1 MINLIMCIGFSVD
14 FSAHVSYH
22 FMSRQNMTIPQRVR
36 DSMYAL
42 GLPIVQGAC
51 STVIGVIGLAMAPSY
66 IFITF
71 FKMVFLVIVL
81 GALHGLILLPVLLS
95 LFGPGA
101 CDRSNRLDSKKTPQA
116 VTTCENQNNDNAVVA
131 AANAIAI
138 TVAPQSNGKIGHHDT
153 NNHHHSNSNGNGHGK
168 KHHKHQNG
176 VAKYVQSPIYEIKIP
191 RPKHGPVNGSAGS
204 YSNSYSQSNGGSRA
218 SSRPRLVKICSY
230 LTRFGEISPLWQ
242 TKLESSLII
251 WQILNLLWQKFWM
264 LAIFGGL
271 FSIWQI
277 IEPILAKN

>member
-22 FMSRQNMTIPQRVR
+22 FMSRQNRTSPERVR

-42 GLPIVQGAC
+42 GLPIIQGAC

-95 LFGPGA
+95 LFGPGT
-101 CDRSNRLDSKKTPQA
+101 CDKTSRLDSKKSAPA
-116 VTTCENQNNDNAVVA
+116 VVSSCENQNIDNAVVA

-138 TVAPQSNGKIGHHDT
+138 TVAPQSNGKIPHHHGDG
-153 NNHHHSNSNGNGHGK
+153 NNHNHSNGASNGGGK

-191 RPKHGPVNGSAGS
+191 RPKHGPANGSAGS

-218 SSRPRLVKICSY
+218 SSRPR
-230 LTRFGEISPLWQ
+230 
-242 TKLESSLII
+242 
-251 WQILNLLWQKFWM
+251 
-264 LAIFGGL
+264 
-271 FSIWQI
+271 
-277 IEPILAKN
+277 

>member
-22 FMSRQNMTIPQRVR
+22 FMSRQNMSVPQRVR

-51 STVIGVIGLAMAPSY
+51 STIIGVIGLAMAPSY

-101 CDRSNRLDSKKTPQA
+101 CDRSDRVDSKKTPHA
-116 VTTCENQNNDNAVVA
+116 VTSCENQNNETA
-131 AANAIAI
+131 APPANAIAVP
-138 TVAPQSNGKIGHHDT
+138 VAQQSNGKVS
-153 NNHHHSNSNGNGHGK
+153 NHGSNGNGHLQNSHQHNNSNGK
-168 KHHKHQNG
+168 KHQNG
-176 VAKYVQSPIYEIKIP
+176 VGKYVKSPIYEIKIP
-191 RPKHGPVNGSAGS
+191 RPKHGPANGSAGS

-218 SSRPRLVKICSY
+218 SSRPR
-230 LTRFGEISPLWQ
+230 
-242 TKLESSLII
+242 
-251 WQILNLLWQKFWM
+251 
-264 LAIFGGL
+264 
-271 FSIWQI
+271 
-277 IEPILAKN
+277 